1 MKLQN
6 PISQRGKI
14 IGIVGL
20 PATGKSTLAGRLSQI
35 PGVIEVPER
44 TEWLRQSQNFKK
56 NPVTIEDKKATQE
69 LFLEID
75 CERYRWAQNCLDKAD
90 IILCISDFT
99 FPLAYM
105 YAERWLVPEMDLYEW
120 LVGKYCRLIDQGK
133 IGIAHSYIYLDATLY
148 QRQNRRKLDKNQPR
162 SDLFFEAKFSA
173 NMRRF
178 YYEIMH
184 PLSDRK
190 VLPAVWYDY
199 SHSCDEQFPTLESVI
214 YSLVNSINE
223 VNIEDFKTVLL
234 STVKDTEK
242 KSKMRG

>member
-1 MKLQN
+1 MKFKN
-6 PISQRGKI
+6 SISQRGKL

-20 PATGKSTLAGRLSQI
+20 PATGKSTLVKHLSQI

-44 TEWLRQSQNFKK
+44 TEWLCKSQNFKK
-56 NPVTIEDKKATQE
+56 IPVTIEDKKAKQE

-75 CERYRWAQNCLDKAD
+75 CERYKWAQNCLDKAD

-105 YAERWLVPEMDLYEW
+105 YAERWLLPEMDLYEW
-120 LVGKYCRLIDQGK
+120 LVEKYCSFIDQGK
-133 IGIAHSYIYLDATLY
+133 VGIAHSYIYLDATLY
-148 QRQNRRKLDKNQPR
+148 QRQNRRELNKNQPR
-162 SDLFFEAKFSA
+162 SNLFFEDRFSA

-178 YYEIMH
+178 YYDLIH

-199 SHSCDEQFPTLESVI
+199 SHSCDEEFPALKSVI
-214 YSLVNSINE
+214 YSLGNCIDE
-223 VNIEDFKTVLL
+223 VDLESFKTVLL

-242 KSKMRG
+242 KKEN